1 MGKGLGRDG
10 KKVIE
15 QEQDKKNRERKKKE
29 RQVLVAYMSEPSSP
43 LSQLTV
49 NEHCVTDFLLHTYCG
64 HCSVSADAN
73 IVVTL
78 LSPPISCSH
87 FIDPH
92 TVKFMA

>member
-1 MGKGLGRDG
+1 M
-10 KKVIE
+10 
-15 QEQDKKNRERKKKE
+15 E
-29 RQVLVAYMSEPSSP
+29 RQVLVAYMSKPSSH

-49 NEHCVTDFLLHTYCG
+49 NEHCVTFCCQFYTSHGLLDGLHLTVFILTCCG
-64 HCSVSADAN
+64 HCSVAADAN

-78 LSPPISCSH
+78 LSPPINCFH